1 MKDVLIVIHGLGCG
15 GAEKSLIA
23 FLEFLPRDKWNIDLV
38 VANPHGI
45 FMDKIPSYVHVI
57 DNLYNLENFSTPLEN
72 RNKKVCGVRDF
83 ICQVNWKL
91 RYPFLKKRGRLSYG
105 EAKWK
110 LWGKYLPVLEKKY
123 NLAVSYMNGFTN
135 YYVMEK
141 VKADKK
147 ILWVHNEFEKLGY
160 DYNFEAPFYRKA
172 DAIVTIS
179 ESCKDSILRIYPDIK
194 EKVSVLE
201 NISSSKAIRKMA
213 EKIPKDD
220 YFQYSKM
227 RILSVG
233 RLMEQ
238 KAFDLAIKAAA
249 ILKNRKVE
257 FIWYIIGEGELRPQ
271 LENLIRDKGLHS
283 YVKLVGL
290 KSNPYPY
297 IAECDIFVQSSRYEG
312 KSIVLDEAKILC
324 RPIVVTN
331 YKTVSSSI
339 TDGVNGIIC
348 DMNDKDLADKIQNL
362 IERADIRES
371 LMNQLLSEKNGN
383 EGEIY
388 KYLKLF
394 ETMLGNADNENAYC
408 N

>member
-1 MKDVLIVIHGLGCG
+1 MKDILIVIHGLGCG
-15 GAEKSLIA
+15 GAEKSLIS
-23 FLEFLPRDKWNIDLV
+23 FLEFLPRDKWNIDLI
-38 VANPHGI
+38 VANPHGL
-45 FMDKIPSYVHVI
+45 FMDRIPSYVHVL
-57 DNLYNLENFSTPLEN
+57 DNLFDLENFATPLKN
-72 RNKKVCGVRDF
+72 RKKKFCNIQDF
-83 ICQVNWKL
+83 MCQASWKL
-91 RYPFLKKRGRLSYG
+91 RSSLVKKKGKLSYG

-110 LWGKYLPVLEKKY
+110 LWGAHLPILEKKY
-123 NLAVSYMNGFTN
+123 NLAISYMNGFPN
-135 YYVMEK
+135 YYVITK
-141 VKADKK
+141 VNADKK

-160 DYNFEAPFYRKA
+160 DYNFEAPFYRNA
-172 DAIVTIS
+172 DAVVTIS
-179 ESCKDSILRIYPDIK
+179 ESCRDSILRVYPDIK
-194 EKVSVLE
+194 NKVYVVE
-201 NISSSKAIRKMA
+201 NISSSSVIKKMA
-213 EKIPKDD
+213 EKIPMDD
-220 YFQYSKM
+220 YFQCNNIK
-227 RILSVG
+227 ILSVG

-249 ILKNRKVE
+249 ILKERKVE
-257 FIWYIIGEGELRPQ
+257 FIWYIIGEGELRSE
-271 LENLIRDKGLHS
+271 LEKLIRDKGLHS
-283 YVKLVGL
+283 YVKLAGL

-324 RPIVVTN
+324 KPIVVTN
-331 YKTVSSSI
+331 YKTVASSI

-348 DMNDKDLADKIQNL
+348 DMDDEDLADKIQNL